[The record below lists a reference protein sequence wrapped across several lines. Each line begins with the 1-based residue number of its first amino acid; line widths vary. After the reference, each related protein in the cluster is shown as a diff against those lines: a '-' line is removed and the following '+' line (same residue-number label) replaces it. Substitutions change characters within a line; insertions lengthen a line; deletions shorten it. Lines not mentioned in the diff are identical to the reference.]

1 MAISQRS
8 TSLQDSINKVLV
20 PYKYI
25 VASNKAY
32 TELKF
37 YKKESG
43 LYNERVRNKDITIQY
58 YERVY
63 KKCREEDSI
72 NSLVI
77 ANKTT
82 QLNTAY
88 NLYQEEK
95 QERKKKQAAA
105 IGLGVI
111 TPVVAV
117 LSFVLGWYLKR

>member
-1 MAISQRS
+1 MVISQRS

-72 NSLVI
+72 NSLIIV
-77 ANKTT
+77 NKTT

-95 QERKKKQAAA
+95 KERKKKQAAA

-117 LSFVLGWYLKR
+117 LSFILGFYIHK